1 MEAGKGLQRI
11 LQRRPHR
18 GGGPDAPFE
27 VQQVDDKTAVLSI
40 QPRIEAADE
49 PVPGE
54 DRHRVVAVGPLGR
67 WNVDLPGVVK
77 VEEIPDPLTPPQ
89 QIVQRRQETDRCAR
103 VLLRLRGAP
112 VVAPKPGFVLG
123 EHVIRAAH
131 AVDPQRDHGTG
142 PNQPLHDRTSI

>member
-1 MEAGKGLQRI
+1 MEAGKRVQRN
-11 LQRRPHR
+11 LKGRPQL

-27 VQQVDDKTAVLSI
+27 VQQVDDKTAALSI
-40 QPRIEAADE
+40 QSGIEPADE
-49 PVPGE
+49 LVSGE
-54 DRHRVVAVGPLGR
+54 DRHRVISVGPPGR
-67 WNVDLPGVVK
+67 RDIDFPGVVK
-77 VEEIPDPLTPPQ
+77 IKEVRDAFAPPQ

-131 AVDPQRDHGTG
+131 AIDLQRDHGTSA
-142 PNQPLHDRTSI
+142 NQFLHDRASI